1 MKARQEGKVD
11 GAQAAA
17 QPGVERLRIELERK
31 QKELDDLL
39 IQGETLH
46 PSAYA
51 ALQGQLEEEL
61 EQLQAELHRLTA
73 GSE

>member
-1 MKARQEGKVD
+1 MD
-11 GAQAAA
+11 GAQAIA
-17 QPGVERLRIELERK
+17 QPQVERLRIELEQK

-51 ALQGQLEEEL
+51 ALRGQLEEEL

-73 GSE
+73 GAG